1 MIDSR
6 RMHSAATLAVL
17 SGALLAAACVDRPPL
32 SHQDEPLAGP
42 EDPVEPNFSRPFD
55 PSLLRLQSPVRMVVT
70 PSGGLLVS
78 DSRSQVVLRV
88 NATTLQ
94 PDQALVVD
102 GKPLGVGLWG
112 GRVFVGNADAGTV
125 DVFGP
130 DGTWQYSFGSGAVP
144 YPSDL
149 AIDHRAGL
157 VFVVAG
163 GTREVKVFNLDG
175 ESQGTLAGP
184 GPGRAG
190 LRAPTGIAVD
200 ENRREVLV
208 SDYGEPGIGAAVKIF
223 DYDGNFVAE
232 ISGEGDCGMLG
243 CSDGFSRPQGIAV
256 DRDGRIYL
264 ADALLGRVLV
274 FDRATGEALPDVGAH
289 VSDGGKLRVPLD
301 VVLGKD
307 GQLIV
312 ASNGT
317 ASIERVP

>member
-1 MIDSR
+1 MSDLYR
-6 RMHSAATLAVL
+6 RRSAVILAVL
-17 SGALLAAACVDRPPL
+17 GGAVLAMACADRPPVGRE
-32 SHQDEPLAGP
+32 DEPLAGP

-55 PSLLRLQSPVRMVVT
+55 PSLLRLQSPVRMAVT

-78 DSRSQVVLRV
+78 DSRSRVVLRV

-94 PDQALVVD
+94 PDQALLID

-130 DGTWQYSFGSGAVP
+130 DGTWQYSFGSGTVP

-163 GTREVKVFNLDG
+163 GTREIKVFTLDG
-175 ESQGTLAGP
+175 DSQGTLAGP
-184 GPGRAG
+184 GPGQAG

-223 DYDGNFVAE
+223 DYDGNYLAE
-232 ISGEGDCGMLG
+232 ISGNGDCGMLG
-243 CSDGFSRPQGIAV
+243 CSEGFSRPQGIAV
-256 DRDGRIYL
+256 DPDGRIYL

-274 FDRATGEALPDVGAH
+274 FDRATGQALPDVGAH
-289 VSDGGKLRVPLD
+289 VADGGTLRVPLD